1 MISKSNTNPTAST
14 APLPTG
20 SEGHPCPQCRTLI
33 PTEGC
38 WCPNCGLQA
47 SDPCW
52 ECGRP
57 LFGGARF
64 CAYCGTPTT
73 EPAVVECP
81 SCKAVVARG
90 HVFCQACG
98 EQARVACQDCERPMR
113 REWVQCPFCG
123 GDRTSHLRAGDE
135 LSGAVTLDGEAESAP
150 RWEVRA
156 PGRQSGEELN
166 AAGARAYEAGD
177 YQEAIRLFRQALS
190 AEPDN
195 ARYHTNLG
203 VAYGETGDDLQAFT
217 AYRRAV
223 ELDPPDLAAYL
234 NMGYLY
240 NERERPSEAREM
252 WEKVIALAPDSDEAA
267 DAREALEN
275 LEEV

>member
-1 MISKSNTNPTAST
+1 
-14 APLPTG
+14 
-20 SEGHPCPQCRTLI
+20 
-33 PTEGC
+33 
-38 WCPNCGLQA
+38 
-47 SDPCW
+47 
-52 ECGRP
+52 
-57 LFGGARF
+57 
-64 CAYCGTPTT
+64 
-73 EPAVVECP
+73 
-81 SCKAVVARG
+81 
-90 HVFCQACG
+90 
-98 EQARVACQDCERPMR
+98 MR

-123 GDRTSHLRAGDE
+123 GERTSNLRANGGLE
-135 LSGAVTLDGEAESAP
+135 GAVTLVGESDASQP
-150 RWEVRA
+150 WEVRQ
-156 PGRQSGEELN
+156 PGKRNGEDLN
-166 AAGARAYEAGD
+166 LAGARAYEAGD
-177 YQEAIRLFRQALS
+177 YQEAIRLFGEAVS

-203 VAYGETGDDLQAFT
+203 VAYGEAGNDLQAFA

-240 NERERPSEAREM
+240 NERERPTDAREM